1 MDKYQNYLRHK
12 SRLMAIIGDLSAH
25 LQDAG
30 IDLDD
35 IAMSGPDRE
44 IAACA
49 ADDKRERE
57 R

>member
-1 MDKYQNYLRHK
+1 MDRRQNYLRHK
-12 SRLMAIIGDLSAH
+12 RRLTAIIGDLATH

-30 IDLDD
+30 ISLDD
-35 IAMSGPDRE
+35 IAMSDPDRE

-49 ADDKRERE
+49 ADEQRERS